1 MKTKKLV
8 LCGLLT
14 ALMLVLGYVESL
26 IPIPSAIPG
35 IKLGLANS
43 VLLYALYMLN
53 LPTAWLLMVLKVVLS
68 ALLFGGVNTML
79 FSLAGGIVSMLG
91 MSALKKMAGISPVV
105 ISAVGGM
112 LHNVGQVLMAM
123 LLLHTTG
130 LLGYMAALMAVGLIT
145 GIVTGIAAN
154 LTMGHLKHLK

>member
-1 MKTKKLV
+1 MQ
-8 LCGLLT
+8 
-14 ALMLVLGYVESL
+14 
-26 IPIPSAIPG
+26 
-35 IKLGLANS
+35 
-43 VLLYALYMLN
+43 
-53 LPTAWLLMVLKVVLS
+53 
-68 ALLFGGVNTML
+68 
-79 FSLAGGIVSMLG
+79 
-91 MSALKKMAGISPVV
+91 GISPVV

-130 LLGYMAALMAVGLIT
+130 LLGYMAVLMAVGLIT